1 MKAILATLFLTAVA
15 PAVGQEG
22 ASLAQYLRSPDRTH
36 TLVDPRTI
44 ELKDDSDQF
53 VNRRNFVRYES
64 SRWEQM
70 WLDNVDRWATEKT
83 ICAELNTPAQMEYM
97 HDFLTLLC
105 SARYEAPHNHW
116 CIIDDAYRPLWYNTA
131 NRTSYE

>member
-22 ASLAQYLRSPDRTH
+22 ASLGTNNLRNPNH
-36 TLVDPRTI
+36 VLVDPRTI
-44 ELKDDSDQF
+44 ELKDDSDQLV

-64 SRWEQM
+64 SRWEKM
-70 WLDNVDRWATEKT
+70 WLDNVDRWATERT
-83 ICAELNTPAQMEYM
+83 ICAELNTPVQMEYM
-97 HDFLTLLC
+97 HDFLALLC
-105 SARYEAPHNHW
+105 SARYEAPYNHW

-131 NRTSYE
+131 NRTTYE

>member
-15 PAVGQEG
+15 PAVGKEA
-22 ASLAQYLRSPDRTH
+22 ASHARYLRSPEH
-36 TLVDPRTI
+36 TLVDPRSV
-44 ELKDDSDQF
+44 EFKDDSDQF

-70 WLDNVDRWATEKT
+70 WIDNVDRWATEKT
-83 ICAELNTPAQMEYM
+83 ICAALNTPEQMKYM

-116 CIIDDAYRPLWYNTA
+116 CIIDDEDRPLWYNTA
-131 NRTSYE
+131 NRTTYE

>member
-22 ASLAQYLRSPDRTH
+22 ASLANTLRNQNH
-36 TLVDPRTI
+36 VLIDPRTI

-70 WLDNVDRWATEKT
+70 WLDNVDRWATERT

-116 CIIDDAYRPLWYNTA
+116 CIIDDAHRPLWYNTA
-131 NRTSYE
+131 NRTTYE